1 MFVLIL
7 LKRDHHGADN
17 DHDQHPLEGD
27 AAQNPLRQ
35 GHRHVPDGL
44 LRHGLPG
51 PAGVRLRQ
59 LHLLREGPSDAKE
72 AGGEGG
78 EGQQREGGQVRRGE
92 GELLPGPVDERIEDR
107 IKKYM
112 LINKCPF
119 FLLDLDSRSSKRK
132 WMH

>member
-1 MFVLIL
+1 MFVFIF

-27 AAQNPLRQ
+27 AAQDPLRQ

-72 AGGEGG
+72 AGREGG
-78 EGQQREGGQVRRGE
+78 EGQQWEGGQVRRGE
-92 GELLPGPVDERIEDR
+92 GELLPGPVDEQIEDC
-107 IKKYM
+107 INKYM
-112 LINKCPF
+112 LINKCHF
-119 FLLDLDSRSSKRK
+119 FPQVLIAEAAKGN
-132 WMH
+132 